1 MDTELIINLWAY
13 YDSESKMIY
22 ALAGRAYSLAGTD
35 KEKLS
40 LLKALS
46 KTDYI
51 TAKKYEVPSRFVV
64 TFPDGSEQKKVTFM
78 SAVYDPNSQLFEEMF
93 INIENEL
100 PLTSD
105 TSATEYK
112 ETKQKLA
119 MDPLCVTTVLYEDQ
133 LGLIRPLITEED
145 RAWITAQE
153 A

>member
-1 MDTELIINLWAY
+1 
-13 YDSESKMIY
+13 MIY
-22 ALAGRAYSLAGTD
+22 ALEGRAYSLAGTD

-40 LLKALS
+40 LLKTLS

-78 SAVYDPNSQLFEEMF
+78 DVVYDPNSQLFEEMF

-105 TSATEYK
+105 TSAAEYK

-119 MDPLCVTTVLYEDQ
+119 IDPLCVTTVLYEDQ

-145 RAWITAQE
+145 RAWVMAQE
-153 A
+153 AR